1 MFWEKGNARTTLC
14 FHFNHAQAPKTTV
27 QIRTEATTL
36 GADGGIYQALGNKI
50 SYLPSFHPQ
59 HKVLSIIICP
69 TFSTSTQTSYS
80 RNTSPFSNL
89 PQNYL
94 QEGLSSPNS
103 SVKLSTVPVENLCET
118 HCQAALTESQRSPAA
133 VPTPRPYSLP
143 STGLWQLIL
152 SLSTGL
158 C

>member
-1 MFWEKGNARTTLC
+1 MHVQHSASTSNM
-14 FHFNHAQAPKTTV
+14 PKHPR
-27 QIRTEATTL
+27 QQCRTELKPPLLVQMVGFTKLWA
-36 GADGGIYQALGNKI
+36 NKI
-50 SYLPSFHPQ
+50 SYLPPFLPQ

-118 HCQAALTESQRSPAA
+118 HRQAALTESQRSPAA
-133 VPTPRPYSLP
+133 VPAPRPYSLP

>member
-14 FHFNHAQAPKTTV
+14 FHFKHAQAPKTTV
-27 QIRTEATTL
+27 QNRTEATTI

-50 SYLPSFHPQ
+50 SYLPSFLPQ
-59 HKVLSIIICP
+59 HKVLSIIISP
-69 TFSTSTQTSYS
+69 TFSTPTQTSYS

-118 HCQAALTESQRSPAA
+118 HRPAALTESQRSPAA